1 MREHEH
7 YHYTPVCD
15 VEGCEHPATH
25 KVAASWTDGTYRE
38 LKNFGVYC
46 EMHAEDELEDA
57 RRRQRAVVPAPGE
70 SVGPARLYQLS
81 EGRRDAELI
90 PVAD

>member
-25 KVAASWTDGTYRE
+25 KVAAPWTDGTYRE

-46 EMHAEDELEDA
+46 EMHAEEAWRTPAAVSA
-57 RRRQRAVVPAPGE
+57 RSCRPPASRSGRPGSTSSPRAA
-70 SVGPARLYQLS
+70 AMRN
-81 EGRRDAELI
+81 
-90 PVAD
+90 